1 MGKHR
6 KKDSDRSRPEWDGLD
21 DWVRGQVRQFI
32 QHALEDEVAEFL
44 GRQRS
49 ERRARVDAPRG
60 YRNGYGKPRRLT
72 LSCGTVTVRRPR
84 VREVEERLESRVLP
98 LFKRKS
104 RAVGDLLPELYLHG
118 LAQGDF
124 ELALR
129 GLLGAG
135 APLSG
140 STVARLKAKWQAEL
154 EAWQTRRLDDVEVV
168 YVWVDGIYVKAGLEQ
183 EKAALLVVLGA
194 LADGR
199 KVVLAVTPGH
209 RESTRSWAAVL
220 RDLRERGLRGPRLV
234 IGDGHLGIW
243 GALRAVYPEA
253 SEQRCWNH
261 KLLNVLDKLPK
272 TQHVVAKKLLCPLP
286 YAASRAGAERQRD
299 QFVSWCDTRG
309 YASASRC
316 LVDDWDRLVTFYD
329 FPQPHWQHLRTT
341 NPVESPFAAARLRTD
356 AAKRFKKVANATAV
370 IWKLLLVAERAF
382 RRVKH
387 PELMKGVYDG
397 VQYVDGIE
405 GKTKAAA

>member
-1 MGKHR
+1 MGKNR
-6 KKDSDRSRPEWDGLD
+6 KKEGDRSRPEWDGLD
-21 DWVRGQVRQFI
+21 DWVREHVRQFI
-32 QHALEDEVAEFL
+32 QQALEDEVSEFL
-44 GRQRS
+44 GRQKS
-49 ERRARVDAPRG
+49 ERRARGDAPRG
-60 YRNGYGKPRRLT
+60 YRNGYGKPRRVT

-84 VREVEERLESRVLP
+84 VREVEERFESQVLP

-104 RAVGDLLPELYLHG
+104 KAVGNLLPELSLHG

-129 GLLGAG
+129 GLLGDG

-140 STVARLKAKWQAEL
+140 STVARLKEKWQAEL
-154 EAWQTRRLDDVEVV
+154 EEWQTRRLDGVEVV
-168 YVWVDGIYVKAGLEQ
+168 YMWVDGIYVKAGLEP

-194 LADGR
+194 VSDGR

-209 RESTRSWAAVL
+209 RESTRGWAEVL
-220 RDLRERGLRGPRLV
+220 RDLQRRGLRGPRLV

-243 GALRAVYPEA
+243 GALRQVYPEA
-253 SEQRCWNH
+253 AEQRCWNH

-272 TQHVVAKKLLCPLP
+272 SQQATGKQLLGPIP
-286 YAASRAGAERQRD
+286 YAATRAAAERQRD
-299 QFVSWCDTRG
+299 QFVTWCAKRG
-309 YASASRC
+309 YANASRC
-316 LVDDWDRLVTFYD
+316 LLDDWDRLVTFYD

-370 IWKLLLVAERAF
+370 IWKLLLVAEQAF

-397 VQYVDGIE
+397 AQYIDGLE

>member
-1 MGKHR
+1 MGKHC
-6 KKDSDRSRPEWDGLD
+6 KKDGEPSRPEWGGLD
-21 DWVRGQVRQFI
+21 DWVREQVRQFI
-32 QHALEDEVAEFL
+32 QQLEDEVAECL
-44 GRQRS
+44 GRQKS
-49 ERRARVDAPRG
+49 ERRARVDARRG
-60 YRNGYGKPRRLT
+60 YRNGSGKPRRVT

-84 VREVEERLESRVLP
+84 VREVEERFESRVLP
-98 LFKRKS
+98 LFQRKS
-104 RAVGDLLPELYLHG
+104 QAVGNLLPELYLHG

-140 STVARLKAKWQAEL
+140 STVARLKETWQAEL
-154 EAWQTRRLDDVEVV
+154 EAWQTRRLDAVEVV
-168 YVWVDGIYVKAGLEQ
+168 SLWVDGIYVKAGLEK
-183 EKAALLVVLGA
+183 EKAALRVVLGA
-194 LADGR
+194 VSDGR

-209 RESTRSWAAVL
+209 RESTRSWAEVL
-220 RDLRERGLRGPRLV
+220 RDLQRRGLRGPRLV

-243 GALRAVYPEA
+243 GALRQVYPEA
-253 SEQRCWNH
+253 AEQRCWNH
-261 KLLNVLDKLPK
+261 TLLNVLDTLPK
-272 TQHVVAKKLLCPLP
+272 SQQAAGQTRLSPIP
-286 YAASRAGAERQRD
+286 YAETRAAAERQRD
-299 QFVSWCDTRG
+299 QFVTWCAKRG

-370 IWKLLLVAERAF
+370 IWKLLLVAEPAF
-382 RRVKH
+382 GRVKH
-387 PELMKGVYDG
+387 PELMKGLSDG
-397 VQYVDGIE
+397 VQYIDGIE